1 MMAIPKEIIA
11 FYPFKIT
18 ERENL
23 SKMARNDK
31 PVIWAIISI
40 REGNLN

>member
-1 MMAIPKEIIA
+1 MMAIPKEIQA

-18 ERENL
+18 GREDL

-31 PVIWAIISI
+31 IC
-40 REGNLN
+40 NLSYNFY